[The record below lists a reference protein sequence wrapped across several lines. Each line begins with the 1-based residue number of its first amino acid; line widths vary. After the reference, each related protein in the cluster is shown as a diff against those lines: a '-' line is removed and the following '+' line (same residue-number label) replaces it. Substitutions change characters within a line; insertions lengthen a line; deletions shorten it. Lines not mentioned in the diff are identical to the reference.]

1 MQLITTISQQVQDK
15 AQRRLVKESFIIES
29 SDGKR
34 KLRHLIL
41 FNDILVCAKYKP
53 SSRQKFTFE
62 LKWHASLT
70 DITLPDGKL
79 SLFSHAKQ
87 LGTSY
92 R

>member
-1 MQLITTISQQVQDK
+1 MQQVQDK
-15 AQRRLVKESFIIES
+15 AQRRLVKESFIIEL

-53 SSRQKFTFE
+53 SSRQKFTFD
-62 LKWHASLT
+62 LKWYASLA

-79 SLFSHAKQ
+79 FDKIISSFFSFFLENYAKHNA
-87 LGTSY
+87 
-92 R
+92 